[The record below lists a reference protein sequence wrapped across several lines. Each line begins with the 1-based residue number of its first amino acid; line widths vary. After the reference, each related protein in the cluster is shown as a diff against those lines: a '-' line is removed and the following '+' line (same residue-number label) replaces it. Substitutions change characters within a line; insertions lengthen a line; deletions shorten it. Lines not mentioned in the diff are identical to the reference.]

1 MVWWRVKACQV
12 LQDDDAED
20 VDVDD
25 TDVDDGE
32 DFQLWKAAVDTD

>member
-1 MVWWRVKACQV
+1 MACQV

>member
-12 LQDDDAED
+12 LQDDDAE
-20 VDVDD
+20 DVDD